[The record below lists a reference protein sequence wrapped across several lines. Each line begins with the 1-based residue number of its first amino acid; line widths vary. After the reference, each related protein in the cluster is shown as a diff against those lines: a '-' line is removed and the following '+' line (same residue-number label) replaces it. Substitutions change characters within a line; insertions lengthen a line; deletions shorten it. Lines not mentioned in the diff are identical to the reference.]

1 MKIDILDL
9 DKKAVGSIDLDKKIF
24 GIESRKDIL
33 QRVIL
38 WQRAKARAGTHKTK
52 GIDDVRGSTKKPFA
66 QKGTD
71 RARQGSNYA
80 PHMRGGAVV
89 FGPVVRSHDI
99 KLQKKVRK
107 LGLKMALSSKLKAK
121 KLTILDVDVKTIKT
135 KDISKRFKDKNFDSV
150 LFIDTNKKNEVF
162 CKSVSNI
169 KHFDVLPVVGANVY
183 DIMKHDNLVI
193 TKEAVSELTKR
204 LVD

>member
-1 MKIDILDL
+1 MKLDILDL
-9 DKKAVGSIDLDKKIF
+9 DKKTVGSIDLDKKVF
-24 GIESRKDIL
+24 GIEARKDIL
-33 QRVIL
+33 QRVVL
-38 WQRAKARAGTHKTK
+38 WQKAKARAGTHKTK

-66 QKGTD
+66 QKGTG
-71 RARQGSNYA
+71 RARRGSNYA

-107 LGLKMALSSKLKAK
+107 LGLKMALSSKLKTK
-121 KLTILDVDVKTIKT
+121 KLTVLDVNVDKVKT
-135 KDISKRFKDKNFDSV
+135 KDISKRFKDRDFDSV

-169 KHFDVLPVVGANVY
+169 KHFDVLPVIGANVY
-183 DIMKHDNLVI
+183 DIMNHDNLVI